1 MTAQTAPNAPVP
13 GMAERPGRK
22 RHWLRWILITVA
34 ALVVVIVAVT
44 AAAIKLQPTPAPLA
58 LPATAAAPVG
68 QLDGAWRITSG
79 SVAGFR
85 IQQTVLALHTDVVGR
100 TEDVAGAVT
109 ITGGQVT
116 AANIRINLL
125 TLTSGGKKPAP
136 QFAASLAT
144 DRFPNA
150 TVALEQPVA
159 LGSAASGDTVTLPA
173 AGQLTLH
180 GVTHAVSVP
189 LKVRRDGA
197 DLRVVG
203 SFPVALS
210 DWGIAQP
217 KGYGALGSLADHG
230 TAEFLLVLAKA

>member
-144 DRFPNA
+144 
-150 TVALEQPVA
+150 
-159 LGSAASGDTVTLPA
+159 LGFEPLAGDMLSLDKPKPAASREAKQRKVA
-173 AGQLTLH
+173 A
-180 GVTHAVSVP
+180 AA
-189 LKVRRDGA
+189 KARRRERRGE
-197 DLRVVG
+197 RRSRG
-203 SFPVALS
+203 S
-210 DWGIAQP
+210 QP
-217 KGYGALGSLADHG
+217 KRG
-230 TAEFLLVLAKA
+230 KR